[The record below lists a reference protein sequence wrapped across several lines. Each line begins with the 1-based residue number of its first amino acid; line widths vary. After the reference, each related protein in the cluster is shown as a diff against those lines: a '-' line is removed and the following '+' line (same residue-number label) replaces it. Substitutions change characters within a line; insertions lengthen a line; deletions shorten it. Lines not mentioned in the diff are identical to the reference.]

1 MEQRRTPPKEARDI
15 HCPRC
20 RYRPKPEDRWSCMPS
35 CGAVFHTF
43 WTGGLCPGCSYAWLQ
58 TQCPSC
64 GRLSPHRS
72 WYHDPV
78 AKPKEESVDVQE
90 LHASYDK

>member
-1 MEQRRTPPKEARDI
+1 MSQPDSASQDRRDI

-20 RYRPKPEDRWSCMPS
+20 SYRPRPEDRWSCMPS
-35 CGAVFHTF
+35 CGATFHTF
-43 WTGGLCPGCSYAWLQ
+43 WTGGLCPGCGYAWQQ

-64 GRLSPHRS
+64 SRLSPHRA

-78 AKPKEESVDVQE
+78 AAKGEGSVEVQE
-90 LHASYDK
+90 LQASYDK